1 MTAPRK
7 RGFAAMNR
15 EQQRAIASKG
25 GRAAHRKGTAHEFSS
40 EEARKAGYL
49 GGKAVSA
56 NREHM
61 AAIGRKGGQRA
72 SRALDAQRKA
82 QTPERRD
89 TNAANAESTPMREY
103 AEHMTE
109 SPPVVLPH
117 WREAAPEL
125 PQVPPETRDAEHT
138 SEGLAITRGLPPRP
152 GETGTSA
159 PEEPDQAATTT
170 DPLAEE

>member
-1 MTAPRK
+1 MIVPRK

-61 AAIGRKGGQRA
+61 AAIGRKGGQRLD
-72 SRALDAQRKA
+72 RRLDAQRNA
-82 QTPERRD
+82 HAPDQNRINADVPETPQLEKYSQHASD
-89 TNAANAESTPMREY
+89 HWAS
-103 AEHMTE
+103 
-109 SPPVVLPH
+109 VLPSM
-117 WREAAPEL
+117 L
-125 PQVPPETRDAEHT
+125 PAEINT
-138 SEGLAITRGLPPRP
+138 SSITPTPTQSP
-152 GETGTSA
+152 QE
-159 PEEPDQAATTT
+159 D
-170 DPLAEE
+170 